1 MYRDTG
7 SLLAARFWMGYRSHG
22 FLICWNDSH
31 HNGKH
36 KVQYPAKHERNQSV
50 DPVFRFNYPVYW
62 FLFFSLRQV
71 LGVFLKHKETPVVRA
86 SGRELSYVLLIGILL
101 CYAASF
107 LFVIR
112 PTAVVCGIQRT
123 AIGTCFSIVYA
134 ALLTKT
140 NRISRIFRDG
150 KKSAGRPGFI
160 SPKSQLAICGGLV
173 SIQGKAWIR
182 LIE

>member
-1 MYRDTG
+1 MI
-7 SLLAARFWMGYRSHG
+7 L
-22 FLICWNDSH
+22 
-31 HNGKH
+31 
-36 KVQYPAKHERNQSV
+36 P
-50 DPVFRFNYPVYW
+50 
-62 FLFFSLRQV
+62 FFCQQV
-71 LGVFLKHKETPVVRA
+71 LGVFLRHNETPVVRA

-112 PTAVVCGIQRT
+112 PTPVVCGIQRT
-123 AIGTCFSIVYA
+123 AIGTCFSIVYG

-173 SIQGKAWIR
+173 SVQGDAFSCKFFT
-182 LIE
+182 LKSTFL